1 MIGLHQLQ
9 PRNIHIQIHLFF
21 YTGIAGTQRLD
32 FSIRKRGFVHVI
44 TGTNRAFVG
53 HDLRDKFLFVFDRL
67 PEVGVKGGLCHI
79 PIDEHFFIAVA
90 LTDDTTR
97 TLLQITRTPG
107 TIQIMLGDEPV
118 LNIGARAHFSGTA
131 HEHAHLTRTNLS
143 EQFLLFYLRIRI
155 MDECDFFLWD
165 ALRDQLGP
173 DVVIDVEFRHLV
185 V

>member
-1 MIGLHQLQ
+1 
-9 PRNIHIQIHLFF
+9 
-21 YTGIAGTQRLD
+21 
-32 FSIRKRGFVHVI
+32 
-44 TGTNRAFVG
+44 
-53 HDLRDKFLFVFDRL
+53 
-67 PEVGVKGGLCHI
+67 
-79 PIDEHFFIAVA
+79 
-90 LTDDTTR
+90 
-97 TLLQITRTPG
+97 
-107 TIQIMLGDEPV
+107 MLGDEPV

-131 HEHAHLTRTNLS
+131 HEHAPLTRTNLS